1 MIIIPANANNTHMNN
16 HWVRNSVDQ
25 NYIDSDYE
33 NNKHMRKQK
42 TNPNLKIEVEM
53 GEEEYGQ
60 GGSQNRQ

>member
-1 MIIIPANANNTHMNN
+1 
-16 HWVRNSVDQ
+16 
-25 NYIDSDYE
+25 
-33 NNKHMRKQK
+33 MRKQK